1 MRDKEILKMLEK
13 MTTLYQYLYLSGDHF
28 IDVVNT
34 IGVTLRIRMTD
45 RGEFRCQNMNFPETP
60 ALDYTENMTIPN
72 VCAMIEQ
79 LEEAP
84 ACEFPKKF
92 ENRWEEIEILTRTNL
107 SLNR

>member
-1 MRDKEILKMLEK
+1 MRDKETLKMLEK

-28 IDVVNT
+28 IEVVNT
-34 IGVTLRIRMTD
+34 IGVKLQIRMTD
-45 RGEFRCQNMNFPETP
+45 SGEFRCQNMNFPDTP
-60 ALDYTENMTIPN
+60 AFNYTESMTVPN
-72 VCAMIEQ
+72 ICAMIGQ

-92 ENRWEEIEILTRTNL
+92 KNRWEEIEILTRTHL